1 MMDRD
6 FGTEIDGL
14 KEELRQIRQVLL
26 IGRLPRTKTRA
37 SEPGQDVLSA
47 AGREQLD
54 DLRDQLVSS
63 TAVNNLTGAV
73 AYAGT
78 FCSGDDESTR
88 QSIWAM
94 AVPADSLLDLNKQ
107 RMVEKVLASIGN
119 SQRLDILLALLRKPM
134 TVNQLVEALGSNTTG
149 QIYHHLKPLLAA
161 DILREEKGVYAVLP
175 YRVQGI
181 VMLLA
186 GVYDLT
192 DSRYTSGTW
201 EE

>member
-1 MMDRD
+1 MDRD
-6 FGTEIDGL
+6 FGAEIDSL
-14 KEELRQIRQVLL
+14 KDEIRQLRQAVL
-26 IGRLPRTKTRA
+26 IGHLPRTKGKVPD
-37 SEPGQDVLSA
+37 SDSDVLSST
-47 AGREQLD
+47 GREQLD
-54 DLRDQLVSS
+54 DLRDQLI
-63 TAVNNLTGAV
+63 AFAAAQNLTGAV

-94 AVPADSLLDLNKQ
+94 AVPADTLLDLNKQ

-134 TVNQLVEALGSNTTG
+134 TVNQLVEVLGSNTTG

-175 YRVQGI
+175 HRVQGI
-181 VMLLA
+181 IMLLA

-192 DSRYTSGTW
+192 DTHYTSGTW